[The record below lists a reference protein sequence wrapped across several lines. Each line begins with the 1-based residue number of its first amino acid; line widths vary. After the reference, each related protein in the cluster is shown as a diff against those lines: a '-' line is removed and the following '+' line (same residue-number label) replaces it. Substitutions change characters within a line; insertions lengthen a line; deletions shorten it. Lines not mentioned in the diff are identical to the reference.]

1 MGLDWRVIGRG
12 RSVTARFACIIIFS
26 IYIYMPTVRVDVSA
40 LILNPTGPNWPYMNY
55 EYNKYTTYGDLKIYL
70 ANFHNGVPDH
80 IGINIY
86 FTNGTDPI
94 FGASDDNLIWPAAQS
109 GILNFLYAWPRKY
122 YGGKK
127 SRKTKKSKRRKRI
140 KTRKRKRKRKTKRR
154 TRKKIGRGIAP
165 SKMAKVGVAALAA
178 STAMGQG
185 MGHGISPSRGTAAA
199 VNHFKTVACS
209 DFHIGDIVEHS
220 EDHGQPTDHYRPV
233 LQAALG
239 KKKSCKRRGQPM
251 RKPKPEK
258 IKRNPNESGRQFKK
272 RKREEKRKAKVAK
285 EQERIE
291 REVMEEME
299 REEESTNTGS
309 GQQQENTGYLDHL
322 ERVGKYTAAGLLAM
336 EGVRRLGRP
345 RGRGRGP
352 RFARELT
359 PERRE

>member
-1 MGLDWRVIGRG
+1 MAKTRRRRNVHR
-12 RSVTARFACIIIFS
+12 RR
-26 IYIYMPTVRVDVSA
+26 
-40 LILNPTGPNWPYMNY
+40 
-55 EYNKYTTYGDLKIYL
+55 
-70 ANFHNGVPDH
+70 
-80 IGINIY
+80 
-86 FTNGTDPI
+86 
-94 FGASDDNLIWPAAQS
+94 
-109 GILNFLYAWPRKY
+109 
-122 YGGKK
+122 
-127 SRKTKKSKRRKRI
+127 TKKHRRRH
-140 KTRKRKRKRKTKRR
+140 RTKRR
-154 TRKKIGRGIAP
+154 VKRRRKTTRKKRGRGIAP

-251 RKPKPEK
+251 RKLKPEK

-272 RKREEKRKAKVAK
+272 RKREEKRKAKAAGRQAE

-291 REVMEEME
+291 REVMEEMERE

-359 PERRE
+359 PERR